1 MSCGSCEAAI
11 EGAAMQCPDVNAVDA
26 SAPEGEV
33 VLWLKPGTSADPVV
47 ARIKS
52 LGFSPSAAP
61 QPE

>member
-1 MSCGSCEAAI
+1 
-11 EGAAMQCPDVNAVDA
+11 MQCPDVNAVDA